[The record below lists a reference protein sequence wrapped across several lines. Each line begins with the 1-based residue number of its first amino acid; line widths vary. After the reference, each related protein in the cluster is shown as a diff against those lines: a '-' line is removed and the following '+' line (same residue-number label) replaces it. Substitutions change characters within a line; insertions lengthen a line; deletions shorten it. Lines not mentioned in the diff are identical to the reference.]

1 MLKSLFFRM
10 RLVHYV
16 GILLLLINAFVFT
29 ENLISKI
36 IQIIVAIVILVHEL
50 DEYFNGVKA
59 AKSIIKELEHLNR
72 DSYINYNPKYSIE
85 FKKMIDLINQF
96 IKQLNETSNMKEI
109 VQNIDNIIV
118 KAKEEEVKLEKI
130 LKEMDNFAKTL
141 TEKTLIIEDESKS
154 NLEFSNNTLMFLNKT
169 YETMDKTIQKVSN
182 LDEEIDKN
190 SKKELSLV
198 DDLKSLT
205 KEAEEIKNV
214 LNIIES
220 IAEQT
225 NLLALNAAIEAA
237 RAGEHGRGFAVVA
250 DEVRKLA
257 ESTQESLNDIKNN
270 INNVVKNINFV
281 ASQVKRNSEDAKK
294 LVNLSELMKKEIN
307 EVKEQ
312 IYLTLK
318 NVRDDIKNSEIIEK
332 SSSELVPLV
341 ANIKSTLEKNKTIV
355 SKISNI
361 IENVKNI
368 VKKI

>member
-1 MLKSLFFRM
+1 MFKSLFFRM
-10 RLVHYV
+10 RLVHYI
-16 GILLLLINAFVFT
+16 GIILLLINAFVFT
-29 ENLISKI
+29 DNLISKI
-36 IQIIVAIVILVHEL
+36 IQVVIALVILVHEI

-59 AKSIIKELEHLNR
+59 TESIIKELEHLNK
-72 DSYINYNPKYSIE
+72 DSYISYNPKYSIE
-85 FKKMIDLINQF
+85 FKKVIDLINDF
-96 IKQLNETSNMKEI
+96 IQELNETSNMKELI
-109 VQNIDNIIV
+109 QNVDNIIL
-118 KAKEEEVKLEKI
+118 KAKEEEIKLEKT
-130 LKEMDNFAKTL
+130 LNELDNFAKTL
-141 TEKTLIIEDESKS
+141 IEKTLIIEDESKN

-198 DDLKSLT
+198 DDLKNLT

-257 ESTQESLNDIKNN
+257 ESTQESLNEIKNN
-270 INNVVKNINFV
+270 INNVVKNINIV
-281 ASQVKRNSEDAKK
+281 ANQVKQNSEEAQI
-294 LVNLSELMKKEIN
+294 LVDLSESMKKEIN

-332 SSSELVPLV
+332 SSNELVPLV
-341 ANIKSTLEKNKTIV
+341 KSIKSTLENNKTIV
-355 SKISNI
+355 SKISHI